1 MYEIFTII
9 ALFIVGI
16 IAGVINVMAGGG
28 SSLTLPALIFL
39 GLDPTVANGTN
50 RIAILSQNVFA
61 TLSFKKSKMLELGT
75 SIKYAMFTIP
85 GVILGAFTAVKI
97 SDELFQKILGIILI
111 LVIFT
116 FFINPVSFKKY
127 SEKKNI
133 EWIIYPALILVGFY
147 GGFIQVGVGF
157 LIMAV
162 LYHLL
167 NLNLLKVNVHKVLIV
182 LIYTFPVILIFFI
195 SGNINWFLGICLAAG
210 NSVGGWLGAGLS
222 VKGGEKYIRYA
233 LVVAVLIM
241 AIKLLGGFNFI
252 RI

>member
-39 GLDPTVANGTN
+39 GLDPTLANGTN